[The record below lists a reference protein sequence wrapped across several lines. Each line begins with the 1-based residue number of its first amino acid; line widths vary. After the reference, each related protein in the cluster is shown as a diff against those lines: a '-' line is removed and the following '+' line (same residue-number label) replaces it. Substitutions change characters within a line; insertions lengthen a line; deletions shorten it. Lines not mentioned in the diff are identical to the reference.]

1 MKIKNDNIVNVDVQ
15 TPREIDIKGDF
26 LSTMICQNLD
36 HARHVE
42 NERLSFNSIFLA
54 AMAGFVAIA
63 FGALDKPIILYPVL
77 AFLFGLS
84 YIGLIF
90 TERWTAVYKGH
101 FEKAKSLVLL
111 AVSKNHEDS
120 EKDSHDP
127 YRLSCEPDT
136 NEFYYFR
143 HEYYLPML
151 QERVNKNPK
160 FHVELAA
167 KYEIFMAQELT
178 KKKYQKYDT
187 EDKKRAAAKTPV
199 FNAIANSYYKNT
211 KFFDKPA
218 TYFFSGPRTLALFRF
233 MYVIIFALL
242 AYLAVLPLF
251 I

>member
-1 MKIKNDNIVNVDVQ
+1 MDDKIK
-15 TPREIDIKGDF
+15 TPDTVTKVIDIQGDF

-63 FGALDKPIILYPVL
+63 FGALDNPIILYPILV
-77 AFLFGLS
+77 FLFGLS
-84 YIGLIF
+84 YVGLIF

-101 FEKAKSLVLL
+101 FEKAKALVLL
-111 AVSKNHEDS
+111 AVDKKESRGQAAD
-120 EKDSHDP
+120 DP
-127 YRLSCEPDT
+127 YRLDFEPDT

-151 QERVNKNPK
+151 QERLNKNPA
-160 FHVELAA
+160 FQLELRE
-167 KYEIFMAQELT
+167 KYASMLEAEIT
-178 KKKYQKYDT
+178 KKKYDKYET
-187 EDKKRAAAKTPV
+187 EDAKKAAAKTPV
-199 FNAIANSYYKNT
+199 LNAIANSYYKNT
-211 KFFDKPA
+211 KFSDKPA

-233 MYVIIFALL
+233 MYAIIFALL
-242 AYLAVLPLF
+242 IYIAVLPLF

>member
-101 FEKAKSLVLL
+101 FEKAKALDENFESGFAIILTNDSAYWSAPYINNTVDS
-111 AVSKNHEDS
+111 AFRIHEGQTITG
-120 EKDSHDP
+120 
-127 YRLSCEPDT
+127 RLSWGEKAGVGTTKGRDT
-136 NEFYYFR
+136 LELLGCYNTTWIPFSDIGIPHGEFRYCLI
-143 HEYYLPML
+143 E
-151 QERVNKNPK
+151 
-160 FHVELAA
+160 
-167 KYEIFMAQELT
+167 
-178 KKKYQKYDT
+178 
-187 EDKKRAAAKTPV
+187 
-199 FNAIANSYYKNT
+199 
-211 KFFDKPA
+211 
-218 TYFFSGPRTLALFRF
+218 
-233 MYVIIFALL
+233 
-242 AYLAVLPLF
+242 VL
-251 I
+251 

>member
-1 MKIKNDNIVNVDVQ
+1 MDIKSNNIVNAPIEV
-15 TPREIDIKGDF
+15 THEIDIQGDF

-54 AMAGFVAIA
+54 AMAGFVSIA
-63 FGALDKPIILYPVL
+63 FSSLDKPIILYPIL
-77 AFLFGLS
+77 LFLFGLT
-84 YIGLIF
+84 YVGLIF

-101 FEKAKSLVLL
+101 FEKAKALVLL
-111 AVSKNHEDS
+111 AVSKKESGD
-120 EKDSHDP
+120 KDLDDP
-127 YRLSCEPDT
+127 YRLFCEPNT

-151 QERVNKNPK
+151 QERVNKNTL
-160 FHVELAA
+160 FHLDLMQ
-167 KYEIFMAQELT
+167 KYEKQMALEIT
-178 KKKYQKYDT
+178 KKKYQKYAT
-187 EDKKRAAAKTPV
+187 EEEKRNAAKTPV
-199 FNAIANSYYKNT
+199 LNAIANSYYTKT

-242 AYLAVLPLF
+242 IYIAVLPLF